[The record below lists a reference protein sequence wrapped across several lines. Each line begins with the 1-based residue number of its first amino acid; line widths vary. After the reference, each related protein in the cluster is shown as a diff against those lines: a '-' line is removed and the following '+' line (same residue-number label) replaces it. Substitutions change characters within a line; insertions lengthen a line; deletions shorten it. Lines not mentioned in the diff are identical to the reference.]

1 MWSFPRDRGLGPR
14 VVTDERVLRLV
25 IADDQ
30 TAVREGLVTLL
41 GLVAGLDVVGAAR
54 DGRDAVALTLRE
66 TPDVVLM
73 DLRMPV
79 MDGVEATR
87 RIRAQRPEV
96 EVVVLSTH
104 ADDASILDA
113 LRAGARGFLTKDAGR
128 AEIALAV
135 RAAAAGQTMLSAD
148 VQDRLLAATE
158 HGPPARRELPD
169 GLTAREADVLERV
182 AAGLTNG
189 RIAREL
195 FITEAT
201 VKTHVNH
208 IFAKTGARD
217 RAQAVHYA
225 YRHGI
230 VARQPD

>member
-1 MWSFPRDRGLGPR
+1 MTG
-14 VVTDERVLRLV
+14 EQVLRLV
-25 IADDQ
+25 VADDQ

-41 GLVAGLDVVGAAR
+41 GLVPGIDVVGAAR
-54 DGRDAVALTLRE
+54 DGREAVALTLRE
-66 TPDVVLM
+66 MPDVVLM

-87 RIRAQRPEV
+87 RIRAQRPQV

-135 RAAAAGQTMLSAD
+135 RAAVAGQTLLSPD
-148 VQDRLLAATE
+148 VQERLVAAAHDRR
-158 HGPPARRELPD
+158 PARRELPD
-169 GLTAREADVLERV
+169 GLTAREADVLERI

-225 YRHGI
+225 YEHGL
-230 VARQPD
+230 VAQRPD

>member
-1 MWSFPRDRGLGPR
+1 MTVISAAQPMS
-14 VVTDERVLRLV
+14 DERALRLV

-54 DGRDAVALTLRE
+54 DGREAVALALRE
-66 TPDVVLM
+66 RPDVVLM

-96 EVVVLSTH
+96 EIVVLSTH
-104 ADDASILDA
+104 ADDSSILDA

-135 RAAAAGQTMLSAD
+135 RAAAAGQALLSPE
-148 VQDRLLAATE
+148 VQDRLLAAA
-158 HGPPARRELPD
+158 HDGPPARRELPD
-169 GLTAREADVLERV
+169 GLTAREADVLERI

-189 RIAREL
+189 RIAGEL

-201 VKTHVNH
+201 VKTHINH

-225 YRHGI
+225 YQHGL
-230 VARQPD
+230 VAPRPE